1 MKKKSGFDR
10 IFFRLR
16 RNELEPENFSF
27 LFFRTFKNFIGS
39 KNVEIGCA
47 KKSEHLIE
55 TNVLRLERKKIEK
68 SQTRGFL
75 ESKIIFSLN
84 ENFAV
89 LQHPKTIS
97 E

>member
-1 MKKKSGFDR
+1 MKKNPDS
-10 IFFRLR
+10 IEFFFQFG